1 MKASKT
7 KERILQTSLAL
18 FNEKGERAVTTN
30 HIASELGISPGNLY
44 YHYRNKQEIIRA
56 LFDQY
61 RQETVDVLNMPEG
74 RDLTSSD
81 KIQYFQSLSKQLWS
95 YRFLHRDIH
104 HLIEANPEFQKLYP
118 IFASQVMKQGQK
130 IYQGFVDV
138 GLMEMTPPEI
148 EALIINLWIVLT
160 NWSNFLYMSGHLKD
174 DKDSEHL
181 VWQALRQMVF
191 LEGPYLRGESRE
203 TYEQLLGNMGDS
215 NLFAVLSNSSTR
227 IADSE

>member
-81 KIQYFQSLSKQLWS
+81 KIQYFQS
-95 YRFLHRDIH
+95 
-104 HLIEANPEFQKLYP
+104 
-118 IFASQVMKQGQK
+118 
-130 IYQGFVDV
+130 
-138 GLMEMTPPEI
+138 
-148 EALIINLWIVLT
+148 
-160 NWSNFLYMSGHLKD
+160 
-174 DKDSEHL
+174 
-181 VWQALRQMVF
+181 
-191 LEGPYLRGESRE
+191 
-203 TYEQLLGNMGDS
+203 
-215 NLFAVLSNSSTR
+215 
-227 IADSE
+227 